1 MIHFQDIKNLNRE
14 TSLLILSML
23 LLLIKGLVYI
33 FIGVIYPLGIGLLLL
48 LPLLYGYLKGGK
60 KIQKAV
66 KYWSVLVIC
75 YGLIRI
81 LLNAFIYVDDSGV
94 PSGAYYQFTVWY
106 GLKSISYVIL
116 GIYLFIQRKEISF
129 QQKLS
134 DIN

>member
-60 KIQKAV
+60 KLQKAV

-81 LLNAFIYVDDSGV
+81 LLNVFIYADDSGV

-116 GIYLFIQRKEISF
+116 GVYLFIQRKEISF
-129 QQKLS
+129 QQELS

>member
-14 TSLLILSML
+14 TSLLLLSML

-48 LPLLYGYLKGGK
+48 LPLLYGYLKGGEK
-60 KIQKAV
+60 FQKAV

-81 LLNAFIYVDDSGV
+81 LLNVFIYVDDSGV

-116 GIYLFIQRKEISF
+116 GIYLLVQRKQVTF
-129 QQKLS
+129 QLKLS

>member
-14 TSLLILSML
+14 TSLLLLSML

-60 KIQKAV
+60 KFQKAV

-81 LLNAFIYVDDSGV
+81 LLNVFIYVDDSGV

-116 GIYLFIQRKEISF
+116 GIYLLVQRKQVTF
-129 QQKLS
+129 QLKLS